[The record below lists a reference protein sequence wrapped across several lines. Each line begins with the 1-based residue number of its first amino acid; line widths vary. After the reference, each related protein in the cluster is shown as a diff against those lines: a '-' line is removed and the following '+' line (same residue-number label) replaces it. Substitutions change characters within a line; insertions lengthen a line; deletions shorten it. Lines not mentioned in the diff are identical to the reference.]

1 MPCSDENRVKRAN
14 VTKSERL
21 AHNQPNHPN
30 QLTRTP
36 NPSNPMGGMGL
47 HTKTSKT
54 MAIRYKVIP
63 RKSPKDR
70 SVKYYGVQRSTQM
83 SASQFI
89 ENIVQTNTV
98 TRADVLAVLAS
109 IKQELVNCIRNG
121 QSVTLGE
128 IGTFRFTI
136 KTRGAETK
144 DKFVADNIKK
154 VSVRF
159 LPSSEF
165 KYDTSRENPNVT
177 FLHDEPAEE
186 EG

>member
-1 MPCSDENRVKRAN
+1 
-14 VTKSERL
+14 
-21 AHNQPNHPN
+21 
-30 QLTRTP
+30 
-36 NPSNPMGGMGL
+36 MGL

-144 DKFVADNIKK
+144 AKFVADNIK
-154 VSVRF
+154 SLLVRF
-159 LPSSEF
+159 KPSSKL
-165 KYDTSRENPNVT
+165 KYDVKVGNPQVKFYNE
-177 FLHDEPAEE
+177 DPEE
-186 EG
+186 EQEP

>member
-1 MPCSDENRVKRAN
+1 MIP
-14 VTKSERL
+14 
-21 AHNQPNHPN
+21 
-30 QLTRTP
+30 
-36 NPSNPMGGMGL
+36 
-47 HTKTSKT
+47 
-54 MAIRYKVIP
+54 YKVIP
-63 RKSPKDR
+63 RKSPRDR
-70 SVKYYGVQRSTQM
+70 SVKYYGVQHTRQM
-83 SASQFI
+83 SEQDFV
-89 ENIVQTNTV
+89 ERIVQKNTV
-98 TRADVLAVLAS
+98 TRADVLAVIAS
-109 IKQELVNCIRNG
+109 IAEELVHSIRNG
-121 QSVTLGE
+121 NSVTLPE
-128 IGTFRFTI
+128 IGTFGFTI

>member
-1 MPCSDENRVKRAN
+1 
-14 VTKSERL
+14 
-21 AHNQPNHPN
+21 
-30 QLTRTP
+30 
-36 NPSNPMGGMGL
+36 MGGMGL

-144 DKFVADNIKK
+144 DKFTTANIKHLRVK
-154 VSVRF
+154 F
-159 LPSSEF
+159 LPSPHLKSEV
-165 KYDTSRENPNVT
+165 KVGNPHVKFYN
-177 FLHDEPAEE
+177 EE
-186 EG
+186 EPEEEP